1 MALLYPMVTHGQ
13 DYLGHNLV
21 TICCEFPVSQIA
33 IYRQFKVIELSTILD
48 MLPVGNLLA
57 SNLLVGNVTGE

>member
-1 MALLYPMVTHGQ
+1 MATRSQVH
-13 DYLGHNLV
+13 LGNDLI

-33 IYRQFKVIELSTILD
+33 ICRQFKVIESSTILD